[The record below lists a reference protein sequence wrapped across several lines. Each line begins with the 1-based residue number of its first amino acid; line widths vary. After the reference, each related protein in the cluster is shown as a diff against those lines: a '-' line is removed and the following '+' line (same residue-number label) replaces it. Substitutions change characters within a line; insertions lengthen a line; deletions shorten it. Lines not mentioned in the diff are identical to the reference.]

1 MLSLETRS
9 IAPPMPLTILPGYSV
24 NSCNNS
30 DISGSC
36 YNTSSNNTSSSGSSI
51 YNMYKYCRTA
61 SIDNYTPYKYNIS
74 IYHIHYSISI
84 RLTIIQLARSPVA
97 DTSSAPSTVRGT
109 WWPRIIAKLSD
120 EEKTELPG
128 R

>member
-1 MLSLETRS
+1 MEVVFIVVIVVILVVVVVIILVVVVTVAYIICIS
-9 IAPPMPLTILPGYSV
+9 IATL
-24 NSCNNS
+24 
-30 DISGSC
+30 
-36 YNTSSNNTSSSGSSI
+36 
-51 YNMYKYCRTA
+51 A
-61 SIDNYTPYKYNIS
+61 SIDNYYTPYKYNIS

-84 RLTIIQLARSPVA
+84 RLTMIQLARSPVA